1 MQIQT
6 TSPEKFRVRPRC
18 GVIPPSEVAEVSIWL
33 KQDQK
38 LNGDKDKFL
47 VMATMSPMTSDCNNS
62 EVAEL
67 WKEKTSN
74 DPDVEN
80 HRLVCRLLKSGSKGD
95 CHGSNKVSEST
106 KYYEISD

>member
-1 MQIQT
+1 M
-6 TSPEKFRVRPRC
+6 
-18 GVIPPSEVAEVSIWL
+18 PPSEVADVSIWL
-33 KQDQK
+33 KQDQQI
-38 LNGDKDKFL
+38 NGDKDKFL
-47 VMATMSPMTSDCNNS
+47 IMATMSPLTSDCNNS

-95 CHGSNKVSEST
+95 CHGSNKVSECG
-106 KYYEISD
+106 KALLILVC